1 MFAYANYGTGEILFG
16 VKDDGSVIGIENP
29 VQACLEIENKIN
41 DSIDPVPI
49 YTLEINEKTKVI
61 TLTVKEGAF
70 KPYFYKSKTYM
81 RNDSSSIEVERLELS
96 RLILEGKNM
105 SFEELPSKIQK
116 LNFTMLER
124 RLKEELNV
132 DLLSMDILKTL
143 ELYSDNN
150 CMKMN

>member
-1 MFAYANYGTGEILFG
+1 
-16 VKDDGSVIGIENP
+16 
-29 VQACLEIENKIN
+29 
-41 DSIDPVPI
+41 
-49 YTLEINEKTKVI
+49 
-61 TLTVKEGAF
+61 
-70 KPYFYKSKTYM
+70 
-81 RNDSSSIEVERLELS
+81 
-96 RLILEGKNM
+96 M